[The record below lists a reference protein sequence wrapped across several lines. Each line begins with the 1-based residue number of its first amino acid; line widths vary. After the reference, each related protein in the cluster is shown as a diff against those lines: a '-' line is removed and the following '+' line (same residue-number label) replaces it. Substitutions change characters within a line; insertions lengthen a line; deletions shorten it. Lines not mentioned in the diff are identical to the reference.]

1 MPRRHT
7 YRKLALLIGGPMLV
21 ELTVMALWFWMLME
35 ATKGQDK
42 KPFEQMWITAAGA
55 IGYCLSA
62 FAAGRWVTTRIAP
75 WLMGSMLGLGAA
87 AGLAGIGLGRFEGFV
102 AATFLMGACIGHYYV
117 PFQINMGRVR
127 PFETLAYSIACYNI
141 AWGLGGAIGPFFG
154 GVLRDL
160 GLGYES
166 FVLVVVGLVV
176 AHGLLLG
183 LSRTPEPDDP
193 PPTAAFES
201 TGRQRKFAWINFF
214 IVGLAFRGLYGT
226 LWPDLGKQM
235 QWADWKIGLGQT
247 LMLFPVAGAALV
259 WARCRNRLIEPWFMI
274 GSMAVGAA
282 AFAILPWMPN
292 WPTAVA
298 CCLLIGV
305 MESCVVYH
313 SLYYANADAHTKGR
327 SLGIAET
334 MA

>member
-1 MPRRHT
+1 
-7 YRKLALLIGGPMLV
+7 
-21 ELTVMALWFWMLME
+21 
-35 ATKGQDK
+35 
-42 KPFEQMWITAAGA
+42 
-55 IGYCLSA
+55 
-62 FAAGRWVTTRIAP
+62 
-75 WLMGSMLGLGAA
+75 
-87 AGLAGIGLGRFEGFV
+87 
-102 AATFLMGACIGHYYV
+102 
-117 PFQINMGRVR
+117 MGRIR

-154 GVLRDL
+154 GALRDL
-160 GLGYES
+160 GLGYGS
-166 FVLVVVGLVV
+166 FALVVAALVV

-201 TGRQRKFAWINFF
+201 TARQRKFAWINFF
-214 IVGLAFRGLYGT
+214 VVGLAFRGLYGT

-259 WARCRNRLIEPWFMI
+259 WARCRRRLVEPWFMI
-274 GSMAVGAA
+274 GSMVIGAA
-282 AFAILPWMPN
+282 AFSALPWMDH
-292 WPTAVA
+292 WPSAVA
-298 CCLLIGV
+298 CCLVIGV

-327 SLGIAET
+327 SLGIAEA
-334 MA
+334 MAGSGFLFGPLIFGLLAWNNAKGPLPYTVGSVFILTVATVCLQDRLRGGPYAVTPSPR